1 MHGGITKNVTM
12 KEYLWKTALGET
24 KKFSEIDHQHLSNIL
39 WFREILTGANFCN
52 CEVQRTL
59 NSELRKRFDG
69 KRLPWK
75 PLPIPNEIGWIRE
88 AAYINQ
94 KGEIIGTMKT
104 PSHYGK
110 VIGSIA
116 HIEKLN

>member
-1 MHGGITKNVTM
+1 MVNTG
-12 KEYLWKTALGET
+12 KELTWTTYHGET
-24 KKFSEIDHQHLSNIL
+24 KRFSQIDHQHLSNIL
-39 WFREILTGANFCN
+39 WFREILTGANLCN
-52 CEVQRTL
+52 CEVQRAL
-59 NSELRKRFDG
+59 NSELKKFG
-69 KRLPWK
+69 GNRLPWK
-75 PLPIPNEIGWIRE
+75 PLPIPQEIEWIRG

-110 VIGSIA
+110 VIGSVA